1 MGGKIEF
8 SGQVLLE
15 KQWLDMSLEQVVTD
29 VTADCL
35 TMVFECVEVA
45 VAHFRGDLV
54 GNMKKLPDIAVVSGT
69 ALIVFDCLH
78 QIVTRPLGNDIRG
91 RQLRPVY
98 VDDRMVRTAE
108 LIEAL
113 TGALIDRN
121 HHGLSI
127 AA

>member
-1 MGGKIEF
+1 MRSPHRLVRSRTPAFHAGNTGSNPVGDANTRTGTEGYPWCPFFFACYQCTHMGGKIEF

-15 KQWLDMSLEQVVTD
+15 KQWLDMSLEQVITD

-35 TMVFECVEVA
+35 TMVFERVEVA

-78 QIVTRPLGNDIRG
+78 
-91 RQLRPVY
+91 
-98 VDDRMVRTAE
+98 
-108 LIEAL
+108 
-113 TGALIDRN
+113 
-121 HHGLSI
+121 
-127 AA
+127 